1 MNIPRIQVK
10 WSGLVA
16 SAMLLAACGG
26 GNGSD
31 GGATG
36 LTVGGSVT
44 GLVTGTSVELQNGGQ
59 IATITTN
66 GSYRMVGTFITGAS
80 YDLTVAEQPVGEN
93 CLVTNGS
100 GTVSTG
106 NISNIVVTCTPRSY
120 TISGAVTGLLGG
132 RGMTLQDDGGNS
144 MTVSAAGNFHFS
156 SPIASGANYAVTIL
170 TQPAGQSCAVTN
182 GSGTV
187 AAANVTNVSINCS
200 DNTYNVGVT
209 ISGVNATGLSLQDN
223 GADTLSVAASGH
235 FNFNTPVASGS
246 SYAVTILAQ
255 PLGETCAVANGSGTI
270 LSNSVSLTVS
280 CIPNRYPISGTL
292 TGLLSG
298 RSIILQDNGAGST
311 MVSGNGEFVFATSVA
326 SGSNYS
332 VTVFTQPAG
341 QTCSVSNGSGT
352 VAGSAVSTVG
362 IACSD
367 NTYNVGVAVSGILR
381 SGLVLQDNGGDN
393 LAVSANGSFNFATPV
408 LSPPTAILASP
419 ARSRAVPPTP

>member
-1 MNIPRIQVK
+1 
-10 WSGLVA
+10 
-16 SAMLLAACGG
+16 
-26 GNGSD
+26 
-31 GGATG
+31 
-36 LTVGGSVT
+36 
-44 GLVTGTSVELQNGGQ
+44 
-59 IATITTN
+59 
-66 GSYRMVGTFITGAS
+66 
-80 YDLTVAEQPVGEN
+80 
-93 CLVTNGS
+93 
-100 GTVSTG
+100 
-106 NISNIVVTCTPRSY
+106 
-120 TISGAVTGLLGG
+120 
-132 RGMTLQDDGGNS
+132 
-144 MTVSAAGNFHFS
+144 
-156 SPIASGANYAVTIL
+156 
-170 TQPAGQSCAVTN
+170 
-182 GSGTV
+182 
-187 AAANVTNVSINCS
+187 
-200 DNTYNVGVT
+200 
-209 ISGVNATGLSLQDN
+209 
-223 GADTLSVAASGH
+223 
-235 FNFNTPVASGS
+235 
-246 SYAVTILAQ
+246 
-255 PLGETCAVANGSGTI
+255 
-270 LSNSVSLTVS
+270 VSLTVS

-311 MVSGNGEFVFATSVA
+311 TVSGNGEFVFATSVA